1 MNHPL
6 VYIILLNWN
15 GRDDTE
21 ECLSSLKTLTYP
33 NFRIV
38 LVDNG
43 STDGSVEHFQRAFPG
58 LNLIE
63 NKSNL
68 GFVLASNQG
77 IEYGLKNG
85 ADYLF
90 VLNNDTVVLPDVL
103 DKLIRVAQ
111 SDPGIAAVAPKIC
124 YYDNPDR
131 IWCLGGRICFP
142 LGYTWH
148 IAGRRKD
155 GARYQGVRDV
165 PYLTGC
171 ALLLKRTMIEEI
183 GPFDPAFS
191 PGYFEDTD
199 LCMRIRRKGYRLLC
213 VGQARILHKVSRSS
227 GGGATP
233 LKTYLKIRN
242 GAIFFNRY
250 AHPAH
255 WLTMPLAVAANALLT
270 MCLAI
275 CRGKPEIARAVCR
288 GFYDLATKGPR
299 RMECR
304 SLHTVP

>member
-6 VYIILLNWN
+6 VYIIVLNWN
-15 GRDDTE
+15 GREDTE
-21 ECLSSLKTLTYP
+21 ECLGSLKTLAYP
-33 NFRIV
+33 HYRIV

-43 STDGSVEHFQRAFPG
+43 STDSSVEHFKRVFPD
-58 LNLIE
+58 LSLIE

-103 DKLIRVAQ
+103 DKLIRVAE

-191 PGYFEDTD
+191 PGYFEDVD
-199 LCMRIRRKGYRLLC
+199 LCVRFRRRGYRAVC
-213 VGQARILHKVSRSS
+213 VEHAKILHKVS
-227 GGGATP
+227 GTCPAP
-233 LKTYLKIRN
+233 LKVYLKIRG
-242 GAIFFNRY
+242 GAVFFRRY
-250 AHPAH
+250 ARPAH
-255 WLTMPLAVAANALLT
+255 WLTLPFAVAANASLT
-270 MCLAI
+270 ACIAI
-275 CRGKPEIARAVCR
+275 CRGKAEIAKAIYR
-288 GFYDLATKGPR
+288 GFHDLFTKGSQN
-299 RMECR
+299 MGLG
-304 SLHTVP
+304 SLSRPQE